1 MAGARAHY
9 ESPIPQ
15 PNTPREHRSLNWI
28 GLAWHGDSSQNY
40 IYTYIIYIHN
50 TSSPRAYTTGTCN
63 SNIGKRRGRLRR
75 HRIRRPSTGEYH
87 RCSSLFMG
95 QVTPWRY
102 SWTGNELGNVHRR
115 LPNARTLSS
124 RDPLLRHPPPP
135 LRPASTLP
143 LSLSLRLCAWRE
155 CIRAQSAVR
164 GRYPRRASKWTPPP
178 SPPTGSTG
186 WMEEETNG
194 EYRAGEKVSG
204 NRFLRAG
211 VVSLIGDVYSV
222 LVRSLASCRD

>member
-1 MAGARAHY
+1 MRITNL
-9 ESPIPQ
+9 PIPR
-15 PNTPREHRSLNWI
+15 PTTPREHRSLNWI

-40 IYTYIIYIHN
+40 IYNIHIHIRIH
-50 TSSPRAYTTGTCN
+50 SGHVYN
-63 SNIGKRRGRLRR
+63 SNTGKRRRRRLRR

-135 LRPASTLP
+135 AST
-143 LSLSLRLCAWRE
+143 LSLSL
-155 CIRAQSAVR
+155 
-164 GRYPRRASKWTPPP
+164 
-178 SPPTGSTG
+178 SPPLCVYTESANDIHDEHPSGPLLLLLLLRQGRQGGWKRKRTGSI
-186 WMEEETNG
+186 EPARR
-194 EYRAGEKVSG
+194 YRGT
-204 NRFLRAG
+204 
-211 VVSLIGDVYSV
+211 
-222 LVRSLASCRD
+222 ASCE

>member
-1 MAGARAHY
+1 MRITNL
-9 ESPIPQ
+9 PIPR
-15 PNTPREHRSLNWI
+15 PTTPREHRSLNWI

-40 IYTYIIYIHN
+40 IYNIHIHIRIH
-50 TSSPRAYTTGTCN
+50 SGHVYN
-63 SNIGKRRGRLRR
+63 SNTGKRRRRRLRR

-135 LRPASTLP
+135 AST
-143 LSLSLRLCAWRE
+143 LSLSLSAFVRVYGVRE
-155 CIRAQSAVR
+155 
-164 GRYPRRASKWTPPP
+164 RYPRRASKWTPPP
-178 SPPTGSTG
+178 PPPPATGSTG

-204 NRFLRAG
+204 NRFLRVG

>member
-1 MAGARAHY
+1 MRITNL
-9 ESPIPQ
+9 PIPR
-15 PNTPREHRSLNWI
+15 PTTPREHRSLNWI

-40 IYTYIIYIHN
+40 IYNIHIHIRIH
-50 TSSPRAYTTGTCN
+50 SGHVYN
-63 SNIGKRRGRLRR
+63 SNIGKSRRRLRR

-135 LRPASTLP
+135 AST
-143 LSLSLRLCAWRE
+143 LSLSLRLCA
-155 CIRAQSAVR
+155 CIRSPRTISTTSIQVDPSSSSSSCDRVDRVDGR
-164 GRYPRRASKWTPPP
+164 GNERGVSSRRE
-178 SPPTGSTG
+178 GI
-186 WMEEETNG
+186 G
-194 EYRAGEKVSG
+194 EP
-204 NRFLRAG
+204 L
-211 VVSLIGDVYSV
+211 
-222 LVRSLASCRD
+222 LASRGCVAYRRCV